1 MKFDGIYRWISL
13 TTAGVNTGYGG
24 SADSRSDNHAALQLA
39 LMQLTQSAI
48 TTSLER
54 GQNFSSALQD
64 IGSHAMPYSWVKASM
79 LVREN
84 QILRGHSAV
93 RIEVVQNLNELIC
106 KELIPLVPL
115 RGSISASGDLM
126 PLSYIAGAL
135 QGCPDIL
142 IRTDQGQGYE
152 LLPADQALQKAAI
165 KPILLAPKEGLGL
178 INGTAPSA
186 ALASLVLYETHQL
199 AILSQYLTIL
209 ASEVLGGNLEWLH
222 PFIADT
228 RPHIGQE
235 EASANMRTFVAGSRL
250 VTGID
255 IEKDPF
261 KTGLCQDR
269 YATRTSQ
276 QWIGPQLEDLMLAH
290 QQVTIELNSTSDNPL
305 VDGSGLSIHSGGNFQ
320 AASITS
326 AMEKAR
332 LSLQMLGKM
341 LFGQCT
347 EMINPAMNNGLPAN
361 LAADDPSLSFTMKG
375 IDINMASYMSELA
388 FIASPVSS
396 HVQSA
401 EQHNQ
406 AINSLAFISAR
417 YSMTAVDLVS
427 LMSASSIYVGCQGL
441 DLRVMQETFLESLQP
456 TVKTITNQM
465 MALHFP
471 IPNIDDLHT
480 KLFKNITSVWT
491 EANSLDTTERCEKVA
506 STSVSILVSCLCI
519 QQGWDNQILIEHIE
533 AWRIR
538 IIGAIHD
545 AYVIFRAQFF
555 KNQTTLEY
563 LGQASKKIYSF
574 VRHELRVPFHR
585 GLVEHPTP
593 GDVMLD
599 WRAKKTIGSWVGII
613 YESLRDGR
621 LYEVLMDALI
631 EGLVEIKT
639 EDFTSDGWNNG
650 IGNGTNGHA

>member
-1 MKFDGIYRWISL
+1 VTLDCIHGWIFL
-13 TTAGVNTGYGG
+13 TAAGVNTGYGG
-24 SADSRSDNHAALQLA
+24 SADSRTSNYPALQLA
-39 LMQLTQSAI
+39 LMQLTQSAV
-48 TTSLER
+48 TTSLDR
-54 GQNFSSALQD
+54 GENFSSALQD
-64 IGSHAMPYSWVKASM
+64 ISSHAIPYSWVKASM

-93 RIEVVQNLNELIC
+93 RVEVVQSLNELIC
-106 KELIPLVPL
+106 KDLIPLVPL

-126 PLSYIAGAL
+126 PLSFIAGAL
-135 QGCPDIL
+135 LGCPDIL
-142 IRTDQGQGYE
+142 IRTHQEQGYQ
-152 LLPADQALQKAAI
+152 LLPADQALQKAEI

-178 INGTAPSA
+178 VNGTAPSA
-186 ALASLVLYETHQL
+186 ALASLALYETHQL
-199 AILSQYLTIL
+199 TVLSQYLTIL
-209 ASEVLGGNLEWLH
+209 ASEVLGGNLEWLN

-235 EASANMRTFVAGSRL
+235 EASANMRTFVADSKL

-261 KTGLCQDR
+261 KAGLCQDR

-305 VDGSGLSIHSGGNFQ
+305 VDVSGMGVHSGGNFQ

-326 AMEKAR
+326 AMEKTR

-347 EMINPAMNNGLPAN
+347 EMINPALNNGLPAN

-375 IDINMASYMSELA
+375 IDVNMASYMSELA

-417 YSMTAVDLVS
+417 YTMTAVDLVS
-427 LMSASSIYVGCQGL
+427 LMSASFIYVGCQGL
-441 DLRVMQETFLESLQP
+441 DLRVMHETFLESLQP
-456 TVKTITNQM
+456 IVKTVTNEIM
-465 MALHFP
+465 VYFHPL
-471 IPNIDDLHT
+471 PNIDDLHS
-480 KLFKNITSVWT
+480 KLLKNITSVWI
-491 EANSLDTTERCEKVA
+491 EANSLDTKERCEKVA
-506 STSVSILVSCLCI
+506 STSVSILVTSLCI
-519 QQGWDNQILIEHIE
+519 QQGWKNQILIEDIE

-538 IIGAIHD
+538 MIVAIEG
-545 AYVIFRAQFF
+545 AYVNFRAQFF
-555 KNQTTLEY
+555 QNQTTVEY

-574 VRHELRVPFHR
+574 VRQDLGVPFHR
-585 GLVEHPTP
+585 GLVEQPTP
-593 GDVMLD
+593 GDTMLD
-599 WRAKKTIGSWVGII
+599 RRPKKTIGSWVRII

-621 LYEVLMDALI
+621 LYEKLMDALA
-631 EGLVEIKT
+631 EGLVELKT
-639 EDFTSDGWNNG
+639 EDCNSDGWKNG
-650 IGNGTNGHA
+650 VRNGTHGHA

>member
-1 MKFDGIYRWISL
+1 VTLDGIHGWIFL
-13 TTAGVNTGYGG
+13 TAAGVNTGYGG
-24 SADSRSDNHAALQLA
+24 SAGSRTSNYPALQLA
-39 LMQLTQSAI
+39 LMQLTQSAV
-48 TTSLER
+48 TTSLDR
-54 GQNFSSALQD
+54 GENFSSALQD
-64 IGSHAMPYSWVKASM
+64 ISSHAMPYSWVKASM

-93 RIEVVQNLNELIC
+93 RVGVVQSLNELIC
-106 KELIPLVPL
+106 KDLIPLVPL

-126 PLSYIAGAL
+126 PLSFIAGAL
-135 QGCPDIL
+135 LGCPDIL
-142 IRTDQGQGYE
+142 IRTHQEQGYQ
-152 LLPADQALQKAAI
+152 LLPADQALQKAEI

-186 ALASLVLYETHQL
+186 ALASLALYETHQL
-199 AILSQYLTIL
+199 TVLSQYLTIL
-209 ASEVLGGNLEWLH
+209 ASEVLGGNLEWLN

-235 EASANMRTFVAGSRL
+235 EASANMRTFVADSKL

-261 KTGLCQDR
+261 KAGLCQDR

-305 VDGSGLSIHSGGNFQ
+305 VDVSGMGVHSGGNFQ

-326 AMEKAR
+326 AMEKTR

-347 EMINPAMNNGLPAN
+347 EMINPALNNGLPAN

-375 IDINMASYMSELA
+375 IDVNMASYMSELA

-406 AINSLAFISAR
+406 AINSLVFISAR
-417 YSMTAVDLVS
+417 YTMTAVDLVS
-427 LMSASSIYVGCQGL
+427 LMSASFIYVGCQGL
-441 DLRVMQETFLESLQP
+441 DLRVMHETFLESLQP
-456 TVKTITNQM
+456 IVKTVTNEIM
-465 MALHFP
+465 VYFHPL
-471 IPNIDDLHT
+471 PNIDDLHS
-480 KLFKNITSVWT
+480 KLLKNITSVWI
-491 EANSLDTTERCEKVA
+491 EANSLDTKERCEKVA
-506 STSVSILVSCLCI
+506 STSVSILVTSLCI
-519 QQGWDNQILIEHIE
+519 QQGWKNQILIENIE

-538 IIGAIHD
+538 MIVAIEG
-545 AYVIFRAQFF
+545 AYVNFRAQFF
-555 KNQTTLEY
+555 QNQTTVEY

-574 VRHELRVPFHR
+574 VRQDLGVPFHR
-585 GLVEHPTP
+585 GLVEQPTP
-593 GDVMLD
+593 GDTMLD
-599 WRAKKTIGSWVGII
+599 RRPKKTIGSWVRII

-621 LYEVLMDALI
+621 LYEKLMDALA
-631 EGLVEIKT
+631 EGLVEVKT
-639 EDFTSDGWNNG
+639 EDCNSDGWKNG
-650 IGNGTNGHA
+650 VRNGTHGHA